1 MVKKCTKK
9 CDSRAKLLFCFF
21 NLLMVLFD
29 VLVEVLSLDLKVPVM
44 YVYMVVSLV
53 RTKSKVDVN
62 LFFRPEY

>member
-1 MVKKCTKK
+1 
-9 CDSRAKLLFCFF
+9 
-21 NLLMVLFD
+21 MVLFD
-29 VLVEVLSLDLKVPVM
+29 VLVAVVSLDLKVPVM